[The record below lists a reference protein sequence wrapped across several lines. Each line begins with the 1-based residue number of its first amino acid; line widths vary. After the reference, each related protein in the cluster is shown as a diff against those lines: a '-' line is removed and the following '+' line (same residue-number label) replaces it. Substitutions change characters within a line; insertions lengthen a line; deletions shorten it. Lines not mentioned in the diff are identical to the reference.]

1 MCKLNQSSQQSLDCL
16 RENLENLNRNPPYL
30 LVKTMVSCKFSLEP
44 IQSSLAHLT
53 FDHRYVQERAR
64 RQRLAEELK
73 GAKEQLRKVPVDVGD
88 LFLNLQHPNICHYN
102 HSHLYIY
109 VVYVIPRY
117 NQYRYKM
124 IYVTNDMCIYI

>member
-1 MCKLNQSSQQSLDCL
+1 
-16 RENLENLNRNPPYL
+16 
-30 LVKTMVSCKFSLEP
+30 MVSCNISLEP

-53 FDHRYVQERAR
+53 FDHRYVQEHAR

-109 VVYVIPRY
+109 MWYMLYQDISSIDIR
-117 NQYRYKM
+117 
-124 IYVTNDMCIYI
+124 